1 MTKIKPKISPIK
13 KYKSAYI
20 YFTQEKIPIYKKLY
34 PNLSLRE
41 IFKLIGKEWKQ
52 IKKKEK
58 GKYYELEKKSKEI
71 FNKIKEK
78 GKYKYIKKQIMIKKP
93 KRNRTSFMIY
103 LHENKNKINKDNCIE
118 SLRSIGQKWKD
129 LTDKERDLYIKKSE
143 EDKKRYKI
151 ELVEYLKNKDII
163 EKKDIKKYKKIK

>member
-52 IKKKEK
+52 IKKKE
-58 GKYYELEKKSKEI
+58 
-71 FNKIKEK
+71 N
-78 GKYKYIKKQIMIKKP
+78 
-93 KRNRTSFMIY
+93 
-103 LHENKNKINKDNCIE
+103 
-118 SLRSIGQKWKD
+118 
-129 LTDKERDLYIKKSE
+129 
-143 EDKKRYKI
+143 
-151 ELVEYLKNKDII
+151 
-163 EKKDIKKYKKIK
+163 